1 MEKELEIERNGI
13 NFDKVIKALMDA
25 DKRGEKVYF
34 YWNGV
39 KLHSEGMTEE
49 KAYMD
54 AYRTPKEEF
63 DKMYA
68 AIEKNKKESKEKALL
83 NAEEWIKEGEKLI
96 YPERQKEWEECV
108 YKRIDDIYNGKDIE
122 AALEIMKKLDQ
133 GYEIDE
139 IKEIIKNQNHS
150 GASESIVRN
159 IILNFSKRGPEFF
172 KETTPILNSEIED
185 KIRQIEEQNNEY
197 KNNNQIT
204 M

>member
-49 KAYMD
+49 KVYLD
-54 AYRTPKEEF
+54 AYKTPKEEF
-63 DKMYA
+63 DKMRA
-68 AIEKNKKESKEKALL
+68 AIEKNEKESKAKALL
-83 NAEEWIKEGEKLI
+83 NAEEWIKEGEELI
-96 YPERQKEWEECV
+96 YPERKKDWEDCV

-122 AALEIMKKLDQ
+122 AALEIMKRLDE
-133 GYEIDE
+133 GYGMDE
-139 IKEIIKNQNHS
+139 IKEVLKDQKHS
-150 GASESIVRN
+150 GSSGGKVRN
-159 IILNFSKRGPEFF
+159 IVLHFSKRGPEFF
-172 KETTPILNSEIED
+172 RETSTIMNSEIEEQL
-185 KIRQIEEQNNEY
+185 RQIEEQNNKY